1 MIQTVTQ
8 LISKEDL
15 GIVLPHEHILVGF
28 IEDGKLTSQDYD
40 RDDVVRVMLPYLKQL
55 ADAGCRALVDCGP
68 EYLGRDP
75 YILKELSQLSSMHI
89 ITNTGFYQGPY
100 LPSFVYEIS
109 VEELADIWIK
119 EAEEGIGESGVKP
132 GFIKIA
138 LSNSNRR
145 ILPIQQKILSAAIR
159 TSKQTGLTIQ
169 AHTIGGLTI
178 LHALEIIQE
187 NDFDPSKFI
196 WVHAD
201 SELDLAYHERAVKAG
216 MWIEMDSIGAR
227 AYLEHYGII
236 KNLIDRG
243 LEDKILISQDA
254 GWYNV
259 GQKDGG
265 QVRPYHLLFTEFI
278 PLLLEKGIDEVIIDK
293 LLVKNPASA
302 LNIR

>member
-28 IEDGKLTSQDYD
+28 IEEGKLTPQDYD
-40 RDDVVRVMLPYLKQL
+40 KDDVVRVMLPYLKQL
-55 ADAGCRALVDCGP
+55 GDAGCRALVDCSP

-75 YILKELSQLSSMHI
+75 YILKELSQLSNMHI

-100 LPSFVYEIS
+100 LPSFVYEMD

-138 LSNSNRR
+138 LSSSNGR
-145 ILPIQQKILSAAIR
+145 IIPVQQKILNAAIR
-159 TSKQTGLTIQ
+159 ASKQTGLTIQ
-169 AHTIGGLTI
+169 AHTIGGVTI
-178 LHALEIIQE
+178 LHALEILQK
-187 NDFDPSKFI
+187 NDFDPSQFI

-201 SELDLAYHERAVKAG
+201 SEPDLAYHERVVKAG
-216 MWIEMDSIGAR
+216 MWIEIDSIGAR
-227 AYLEHYGII
+227 DYLEHYEII

-259 GQKDGG
+259 GQEDGG
-265 QVRPYHLLFTEFI
+265 RVRPYHKLFTEFI
-278 PLLLEKGIDEVIIDK
+278 PLLKEKGIDKEILDK
-293 LLVKNPASA
+293 LLIKNPVTAIT
-302 LNIR
+302 IR